1 MNLAKFSIEKNRISL
16 MVLATIIILGI
27 SMYSSLSRDS
37 MPPFTIRVASV
48 VSSFPGA
55 SPERVEQ
62 LVTDK
67 IEKLAQELPELKEV
81 TSTSRTGLSV
91 VSVSLK
97 DEVKAEDMQ
106 AVWDRLRRK
115 ISDLQGLPQGVKPQL
130 KDDGIGDV
138 YGIVVG
144 ITSDGYSYTEMKSYV
159 DDIRDEIIKL
169 PDAAKVKLGG
179 VQEER
184 VFVEFND
191 ARLKEYGLSSSKL
204 QQVIGTTNILNSG
217 GEINVGDERLILEPT
232 GNFNSI
238 EDIKNMLVSVGQGS
252 KTQLVKL
259 GDITTIRKGYID
271 PSTQKVRINGKDAIS
286 LHINLKENS
295 NIIKLG
301 EDVNAVVDRWQT
313 VLPVGLEISRVSSL
327 DSYIDTKVNDFIS
340 NLMQSIGIVLVVMLI
355 FLGLR
360 TGFVIASLIPIVT
373 IMTLM
378 IMGLMGM
385 GLNQITLAALIMALG
400 MLVDNAIVVAETIM
414 VKMEAGLKAKDA
426 AIQACGEL
434 LMPLLISTLTTS
446 AAFLAFYLSPTT
458 MGDIVGPIFVVITI
472 ALLSS
477 WIIALTIITLFSVFF
492 LKVKPKGEVSETVID
507 KMINKLKVY
516 YKGLILSALGHK
528 WKVIIGIFV
537 AFFASIYGFSYLQ
550 FLFFPD
556 SDRNMVTIDIN
567 LPLGTKIERTTE
579 IVKDIEQF
587 MLDSLQ
593 TNQTRTTGIVN
604 WSSYIGQGP
613 ESYDLGYSQDE
624 ANSSYAHILV
634 NTSSFEVNKEV
645 VAKLDAY
652 GFNHFPNADV
662 KVGVLSGGGGGI
674 PIEIKVSGPD
684 PDELSVLS
692 EQIKAKLSK
701 VQGTKNIKDD
711 WGPKSKKFLIQ
722 VDQNRALAAGVTSQ
736 DVATSLQTVL
746 DGFQTG
752 EYREDDKS
760 IPIIMRASSNQ
771 QQSLGSL
778 ETLNVFAQSSGK
790 SVPLLQVASVIPQWQ
805 YSKIKRLNLNR
816 TINISSKLRAD
827 GNASE
832 IMKEV
837 TPWLD
842 KQVETWKPGYTYE
855 LGGDAKSSGESMG
868 SVFKFLP
875 ISAFIIVLLLVIQ
888 FNSFRKMGMVI
899 LTIPLGIIGV
909 VVGLLV
915 FNEPFGFMPFLG
927 VISLAGIVINN
938 AIVLID
944 RIEIEINELKRNEND
959 AVITACLQ
967 RFRPILLATFTTV
980 FGLIPLYLSGG
991 EMWEGMAVSIMV
1003 GLMFGTIITLLFIP
1017 ALYSVLYKVDYKGYT
1032 FNEHLLDE

>member
-16 MVLATIIILGI
+16 MVLVTIIILGI
-27 SMYSSLSRDS
+27 AMYSTLSRDS
-37 MPPFTIRVASV
+37 MPPFTIRVATV

-67 IEKLAQELPELKEV
+67 VEKLAQELPELKEV

-91 VSVSLK
+91 VTVTLK
-97 DEVKAEDMQ
+97 DEIESKDMQ

-115 ISDLQGLPQGVKPQL
+115 ISALQGLPQGVNPQL

-138 YGIVVG
+138 YGIVLGV
-144 ITSDGYSYTEMKSYV
+144 TSDGFSYSEMKNYV
-159 DDIRDEIIKL
+159 DDIRDDIIKL
-169 PDAAKVKLGG
+169 PTAAKVKLGG

-184 VFVEFND
+184 VFVEFNNT
-191 ARLKEYGLSSSKL
+191 RLKEYGLSSSKL
-204 QQVIGTTNILNSG
+204 QQLISSTNILNSG
-217 GEINVGDERLILEPT
+217 GEINVGDERLVLEPT

-238 EDIKNMLVSVGQGS
+238 DDVKNMLVSVGQNNAV
-252 KTQLVKL
+252 QLVKL
-259 GDITTIRKGYID
+259 GDITTIKKGYID
-271 PSTQKVRINGKDAIS
+271 PPTQKVRINGKDAIS
-286 LHINLKENS
+286 LHINLKENA

-301 EDVNAVVDRWQT
+301 EDVNLIVDQWIKK
-313 VLPVGLEISRVSSL
+313 LPIGLEITRVSSL
-327 DSYIDTKVNDFIS
+327 DTYIDVKVNDFIS
-340 NLMQSIGIVLVVMLI
+340 NLLQSIGIVLAVMLV

-360 TGFVIASLIPIVT
+360 TGLVIASLIPIVT

-400 MLVDNAIVVAETIM
+400 MLVDNAIVVAETII
-414 VKMEAGLKAKDA
+414 VKMENGLNVKDS
-426 AIQACGEL
+426 AIQACKEL

-477 WIIALTIITLFSVFF
+477 WIIALTIITLFSVLF
-492 LKVKPKGEVSETVID
+492 LKVKPKEQVKESIID
-507 KMINKLKVY
+507 KAINRLKLY
-516 YKGLILSALGHK
+516 YKDLILLALWHR
-528 WKVIIGIFV
+528 WKVIGGIFLT
-537 AFFASIYGFSYLQ
+537 FFASIYGFGYLD

-567 LPLGTKIERTTE
+567 LPLGTKVERTTE
-579 IVKDIEQF
+579 IVKDLEQF
-587 MLDSLQ
+587 MADSLQ
-593 TNQTRTTGIVN
+593 VNKKRHSGIVS

-634 NTSSFEVNKEV
+634 NTSSFTANKNM
-645 VAKLDAY
+645 VARLDNY
-652 GFNHFPNADV
+652 GFNRFPNADI
-662 KVGVLSGGGGGI
+662 KVGVLAGGGGGT

-684 PDELSVLS
+684 PDILAQIS
-692 EQIKAKLSK
+692 EQIKVKLSS
-701 VQGTKNIKDD
+701 VSGTKNIKDD

-722 VDQNRALAAGVTSQ
+722 IDQNRALAAGVTSQ
-736 DVATSLQTVL
+736 DIATSLQTVL
-746 DGFQTG
+746 DGFKTG
-752 EYREDDKS
+752 EFREDDKS
-760 IPIIMRASSNQ
+760 IPIIMRGSSNQ

-778 ETLNVFAQSSGK
+778 ETLNIFAQNSGK
-790 SVPLLQVASVIPQWQ
+790 SVPLLQVAAVIPQWQ
-805 YSKIKRLNLNR
+805 YSKIKRLNLYR
-816 TINISSKLRAD
+816 TINVSSKLREN

-837 TPWLD
+837 TPWL
-842 KQVETWKPGYTYE
+842 KAKKKGWLPGYTYE
-855 LGGDAKSSGESMG
+855 LGGDAKSSGENMG
-868 SVFKFLP
+868 SVLKFLP
-875 ISAFIIVLLLVIQ
+875 ISAFIIVLLLIIQ

-909 VVGLLV
+909 VIGLLI
-915 FNEPFGFMPFLG
+915 FREPFGFMPFLG

-944 RIEIEINELKRNEND
+944 RIEIEMSQLKRKEND
-959 AVITACLQ
+959 AIIMACLQ

-980 FGLIPLYLSGG
+980 FGLIPLYISGG

-1017 ALYSVLYKVDYKGYT
+1017 ALYSVLYKIDYKDYT
-1032 FNEHLLDE
+1032 FNENLMDE